1 MMMGANAPV
10 QGSAVSISRLEN
22 PIGADLDICA
32 YLLDGSGKVL
42 GDEGMVFYG
51 QTQVPGVAMAAIGKG
66 ATFQI
71 DYAAI
76 PDQIERIALCAV
88 LDTDKAPAAD
98 LAQAKQLT
106 MAMGQLTFT
115 IDLAGKSEKALIIG
129 EVYKRNGAYKLRAVG
144 QGFDGGLMAIATHFG
159 VDVQAE
165 PTGSAPPPAASA
177 PAPTRAPEPSPT
189 PAPAMAAAPA
199 PAASNISLKKVTLAK
214 AEKVSLA
221 KTGGA
226 IRALLSW
233 EGRGAGEGDLDF
245 YCFYVTKEGKSG
257 KVYWKDL
264 GSSDSFPFIAHSG
277 DALRAGEE
285 AIVIERPETLRYA
298 LFAAYS
304 AVKNGAGSFA
314 SYRPKMTLTDQAGN
328 EVTIPLLNPNHTSY
342 WVAISHLSLGET
354 VDIEHIETYGK
365 NGFPHMIAAE
375 RAPRLHPDGSWDVSK
390 GEIEFKK

>member
-1 MMMGANAPV
+1 MNMQMGANAPV
-10 QGSAVSISRLEN
+10 EGNVIAVSWHQD
-22 PIGADLDICA
+22 PVGADLDVCA
-32 YLLDGSGKVL
+32 YLIDDSGKVL

-51 QTQVPGVAMAAIGKG
+51 QPEVPGVAMTMAGRC
-66 ATFQI
+66 ATFTI
-71 DYAAI
+71 DFPSI
-76 PDQIERIALCAV
+76 PDRIERIAICAV
-88 LDTDKAPAAD
+88 VDTANAPQAD
-98 LAQAKQLT
+98 LADAKHLR
-106 MAMGQLTFT
+106 MEMGQLAFD

-129 EVYKRNGAYKLRAVG
+129 EVYRRSGAFKLRAVG
-144 QGFDGGLMAIATHFG
+144 QGFDGGLAAIAAHFG

-165 PTGSAPPPAASA
+165 APPAAAA
-177 PAPTRAPEPSPT
+177 PITTVKAMK
-189 PAPAMAAAPA
+189 PADAASAAAP
-199 PAASNISLKKVTLAK
+199 ISLKKVTLAK

-221 KTGGA
+221 KSGGA

-245 YCFYVTKEGKSG
+245 YCFYVTQDGKCG

-264 GSSDSFPFIAHSG
+264 GSSAAFPFIAHSG
-277 DALRAGEE
+277 DSLRAGEE
-285 AIVIERPETLRYA
+285 AIVIERPETLKYA

-314 SYRPKMTLTDQAGN
+314 SYRPKMILTDQAGN

-342 WVAISHLSLGET
+342 WVAISHLALGDT
-354 VDIEHIETYGK
+354 VEIEHIETYGK
-365 NGFPHMIAAE
+365 KGFPNMIAAE

>member
-10 QGSAVSISRLEN
+10 QGDAVSISWLEN

-32 YLLDGSGKVL
+32 YLLDASGKVL

-51 QTQVPGVAMAAIGKG
+51 QTQVPGVGMAVIGKS
-66 ATFQI
+66 ATFQL

-76 PDQIERIALCAV
+76 PDRIERIALCAV
-88 LDTDKAPAAD
+88 LDTGKASAAD

-106 MAMGQLTFT
+106 MAMGQLSFT

-159 VDVQAE
+159 VNVQAD
-165 PTGSAPPPAASA
+165 PSSSAPPPAAPAPA
-177 PAPTRAPEPSPT
+177 PAPTRAPEPSP
-189 PAPAMAAAPA
+189 AAAPA
-199 PAASNISLKKVTLAK
+199 ASTISLKKVTLAK

-221 KTGGA
+221 KAGGA

-245 YCFYVTKEGKSG
+245 YCFYVTKDGKSG

-264 GSSDSFPFIAHSG
+264 GSSASFPFIAHSG

-328 EVTIPLLNPNHTSY
+328 EVTIPLLNPNDTSY